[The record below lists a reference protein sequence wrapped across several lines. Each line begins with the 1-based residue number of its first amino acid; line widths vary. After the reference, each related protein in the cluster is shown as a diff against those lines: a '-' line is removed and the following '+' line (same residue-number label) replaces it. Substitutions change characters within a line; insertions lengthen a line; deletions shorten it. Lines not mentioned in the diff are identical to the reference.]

1 MIEKNVVLSQPYSWN
16 ESKNNEYQLTL
27 TGIQRPGNLSRAV
40 ERWEAQIRRLHERW
54 QQVTSESVN
63 NKTTTKIN
71 CLKSKM
77 CIKRDNTMFWY
88 AATVINEFGIAHL

>member
-1 MIEKNVVLSQPYSWN
+1 MHVAGVQC
-16 ESKNNEYQLTL
+16 
-27 TGIQRPGNLSRAV
+27 PGHLQGAV

-54 QQVTSESVN
+54 QQITSESVN
-63 NKTTTKIN
+63 NKTTTKID

-88 AATVINEFGIAHL
+88 AAIVM